1 MSTDT
6 SAGSIAVA
14 RDKAPLRH
22 AALRIAFGV
31 TGCFALAE
39 ALDWDFT
46 FVGPMLAAQMLVK
59 IRRAPTITQGL
70 THLVIIALATGLVL
84 LLTTCFITAPAVLIL
99 ALGLLLTLTYYAQFR
114 GAPEIITLLLQIA
127 AVTIPVFAVVS
138 TATAAGFASTLL
150 QASIVALVAAWATF
164 AIFPA
169 ADNQATMHQTGV
181 RASLEPSDAAPAAL
195 RNALILLP
203 VLTWYVLDATQV
215 AVVSLITIVTILR
228 QYDPR
233 QGGIVA
239 SLLLLGNVV
248 GGLAATLVYNLVLL
262 GNTLTFFVLVC
273 LAASLLFAGRIVM
286 GSRYTPILAV
296 AFATFILLLGL
307 GLSPVPG
314 GSGEAFIGRLVNM
327 FLAAV
332 YTVGALSILHT
343 AIPRAHAQSP
353 VTKSHIGQG
362 MP

>member
-1 MSTDT
+1 M
-6 SAGSIAVA
+6 
-14 RDKAPLRH
+14 APLRY
-22 AALRIAFGV
+22 AAYRIAVGV
-31 TGCFALAE
+31 TGCFAFAE

-59 IRRAPTITQGL
+59 IRRPPTIAQGL
-70 THLVIIALATGLVL
+70 MQLVVIAFATGLVL
-84 LLTTCFITAPAVLIL
+84 LLTTFFITAPLVLIV

-150 QASIVALVAAWATF
+150 QASIVALVAVWAAF

-169 ADNQATMHQTGV
+169 ADDQATMRQTGV
-181 RASLEPSDAAPAAL
+181 PASMEPSGAARAAF
-195 RNALILLP
+195 RNTLILLP
-203 VLTWYVLDATQV
+203 VLTWFVLDATQT

-228 QYDPR
+228 QDDPR

-239 SLLLLGNVV
+239 SLLLLGNLV
-248 GGLAATLVYNLVLL
+248 GGLAATLAYNLVLL
-262 GNTLTFFVLVC
+262 SNTLMFFILVC
-273 LAASLLFAGRIVM
+273 LTASLLFAGRIVL

-314 GSGEAFIGRLVNM
+314 GSGEAFMGRLVNM
-327 FLAAV
+327 FLAAA

-343 AIPRAHAQSP
+343 TIPRAHAQIP
-353 VTKSHIGQG
+353 ATQSHVGQG
-362 MP
+362 MQ